1 MRLRCAY
8 FIKCTGVVKDPETG
22 EVAELRCSYDPT
34 TRGGDSP
41 DGRKVK
47 ATLHWVAASHA
58 LNAEVRLYDRLFTV
72 EDPAAAENFLEHL
85 NPLSLD
91 VIRETKVEPS
101 LARARPGSSYQ
112 FERIGYF
119 CLDPDSAPGK
129 LVFNRTVPL
138 RDTWAKI
145 QQKTDRL

>member
-1 MRLRCAY
+1 MLIGLGLVILIL
-8 FIKCTGVVKDPETG
+8 FGIVTGLVV
-22 EVAELRCSYDPT
+22 
-34 TRGGDSP
+34 
-41 DGRKVK
+41 
-47 ATLHWVAASHA
+47 
-58 LNAEVRLYDRLFTV
+58 F
-72 EDPAAAENFLEHL
+72 L

-145 QQKTDRL
+145 QQKTGRL